1 LTIQREKKRK
11 RKKKRKPI
19 YSNLMW
25 NLIVIS
31 KLVFEDCPYNG
42 VSKSIPSFIH
52 GMHLCP
58 IFEEFGQQFIQFI
71 DENFINYSLIV
82 HEKSLIIPYDKE
94 EVFDDNINFY

>member
-1 LTIQREKKRK
+1 
-11 RKKKRKPI
+11 
-19 YSNLMW
+19 
-25 NLIVIS
+25 
-31 KLVFEDCPYNG
+31 
-42 VSKSIPSFIH
+42 
-52 GMHLCP
+52 MHLCP